1 LSVIGLTNPPLYW
14 VFSNYA
20 RCAIIL
26 LNPRAGYGPT
36 ARKRAKHVPRRND
49 IKKVMI
55 IGSGPIIIGQ
65 ACEFDYSGT
74 QACKALRSLGYEIV
88 LVNSNPATI
97 MTDPGMADVTYI
109 EPLTHDSVAK
119 IIEKERPDAL
129 LPNMGGQTGLNL
141 SAELA
146 HSGVLDKYGVKVIG
160 VEVDAI
166 VRGEDRT
173 AFKETMNSLG
183 IEMPQS
189 EAVYSVEDAEK
200 VAAELGYPVV
210 VRPAYCLGGTGSGLV
225 YNVEELR
232 IVASRGIAA
241 SLIGQVLIEESVL
254 GWEELELEVVRDAK
268 NQMITVCF
276 IENVDA
282 MGVHTGDS
290 FCTAPM
296 LTIDAE
302 LQKRLQEYSYRIV
315 EAIRVIGGTNIQF
328 AHDPKTD
335 RVVVIE
341 INPRTSRSSALASK
355 ATGFPIAFISAKL
368 AAGLTLDEIPY
379 WREGTL
385 EKYTPS
391 GDYVVVKF
399 ARWAFEKFRNAEDKL
414 GTQMRAVG
422 EVMSIGKTYKEA
434 FQKAIRSLEI
444 GRYGLGFAKDFHK
457 KSLKELM
464 NLLGIASSERQF
476 IMYEA
481 LRKGVSV
488 QELYEKTYIKPW
500 FINQMKELVEL
511 EERILKCRG
520 RQLPDELLVQAK
532 KDGFADRYL
541 SQLLGVR
548 EKEIRQKRISLGVV
562 EGWDAVPV
570 SGVENAAYYY
580 STYNAPDKTTSSQ
593 RKKVMVLGGGPN
605 RIGQGIE
612 FDYCCV
618 HAAFALRDEGYETI
632 MVNCNPETVSTD
644 YDTSDKLYFEP
655 LTVEDVLSIYQK
667 EKPEGV
673 IVQFGGQTPLNIANE
688 LAEAG
693 VSILGTT
700 PEAID
705 LAEDRDRFRQMMRK
719 LGIPIPES
727 GMAINMKEAL
737 AIARQIG
744 YPLIVRPSYVLGG
757 RGMEVVYD
765 EDMLRQYV
773 AAAVGVT
780 PDRPILIDRFLENAI
795 ETEADAIADGTS
807 AFVPA
812 VMEHIELAGVH
823 SGDSACVIPPVSL
836 AEAHIDTIY
845 EYTKKIAADLNVVGL
860 MNIQYAIANNVVY
873 ILEAN
878 PRASRTVPLVSKVCN
893 IPMARI
899 ATQIMTGKKLADI
912 GLKPRIIPHFGIKEA
927 VFPFNMFPEVDPL
940 LGPEMRSTGEVL
952 GIADS
957 FGAAYFKAQ
966 VAAQQS
972 LPTDGTVLITVSIKD
987 RPAVCEVAQKLTEL
1001 GFKIIATEGTGQ
1013 FLASRGIK
1021 SELILKMHEG
1031 RPNIVDGIM
1040 NGEIQLVINTP
1051 SGKLSQYDDSYIRKA
1066 AIKYKVPYITTLAAA
1081 AAAARG
1087 IEAYRQGSPEVRSLQ
1102 SYHADIK

>member
-1 LSVIGLTNPPLYW
+1 M
-14 VFSNYA
+14 
-20 RCAIIL
+20 
-26 LNPRAGYGPT
+26 
-36 ARKRAKHVPRRND
+36 PRRND

-74 QACKALRSLGYEIV
+74 QACKALRALGYEIV

-109 EPLTHDSVAK
+109 EPLTHDYVAK

-129 LPNMGGQTGLNL
+129 LPNLGGQTGLNL

-160 VEVDAI
+160 VEIDAI

-189 EAVYSVEDAEK
+189 EAVYSVEDAER

-210 VRPAYCLGGTGSGLV
+210 VRPAYCMGGTGGGLV

-399 ARWAFEKFRNAEDKL
+399 ARWAFEKFRDAEDKL

-434 FQKAIRSLEI
+434 LQKSIRSLEG

-481 LRKGVSV
+481 LRKGASV

-548 EKEIRQKRISLGVV
+548 EREIRQKRISLGVV

-780 PDRPILIDRFLENAI
+780 PDRPILIDKFLENAI

-893 IPMARI
+893 VSMARI